1 MDTMINQLVHLP
13 GGFKGDILEK
23 KCNLWKKICIKKSEK
38 YTQMAMHR
46 KLE

>member
-13 GGFKGDILEK
+13 GGFNGNIFSDKMWLTEK
-23 KCNLWKKICIKKSEK
+23 NMYKKSEK
-38 YTQMAMHR
+38 HTQMAMHR